1 MGFDDDDDVKKRNDF
16 NDDVDVNYDEDDDND
31 NEYDMTG
38 LPRPFV
44 ICGPEGYRKDVLMK
58 MLIKDLG
65 AQIFGTVLLHTTRQP
80 LEDEKDVVHFHFTD
94 VETIEKGIKEGKF
107 IEYCKVL
114 GDYYGTG
121 F

>member
-1 MGFDDDDDVKKRNDF
+1 MDRSGDAGDELWSVSTPPPKAIIQRYMGLDDDDDVKKRNDF
-16 NDDVDVNYDEDDDND
+16 NDDVDVNDDEDDDND

-65 AQIFGTVLLHTTRQP
+65 AQIFGTVL
-80 LEDEKDVVHFHFTD
+80 
-94 VETIEKGIKEGKF
+94 
-107 IEYCKVL
+107 
-114 GDYYGTG
+114 
-121 F
+121 